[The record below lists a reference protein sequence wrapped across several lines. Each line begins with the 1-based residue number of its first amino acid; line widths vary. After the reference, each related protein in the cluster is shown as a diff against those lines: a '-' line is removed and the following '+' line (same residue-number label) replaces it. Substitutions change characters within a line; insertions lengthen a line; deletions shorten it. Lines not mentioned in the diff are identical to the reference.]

1 MHRGPK
7 QFRDWMRRREF
18 NQSDAAKHFGW
29 HESVISQYLTGERR
43 PNLENA
49 IQIEELTGI
58 PAKSWLSSEDDE
70 SDTVTVSTAHKRR
83 IHKA

>member
-1 MHRGPK
+1 
-7 QFRDWMRRREF
+7 MRRREF
-18 NQSDAAKHFGW
+18 NQSDAAKHFDW

-49 IQIEELTGI
+49 IKIEELTGI
-58 PAKSWLSSEDDE
+58 PAKSWLSTCLDNSSEP
-70 SDTVTVSTAHKRR
+70 VAAVVQKRK